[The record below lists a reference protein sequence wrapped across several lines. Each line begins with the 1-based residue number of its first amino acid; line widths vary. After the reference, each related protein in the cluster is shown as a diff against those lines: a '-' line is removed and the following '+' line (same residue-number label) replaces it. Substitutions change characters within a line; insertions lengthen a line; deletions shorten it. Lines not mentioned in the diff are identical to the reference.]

1 MSTGGPAAVTAAAV
15 AAWADA
21 AVRALQGLCAELDAM
36 NVFPV
41 ADSDTG
47 SNMLHTFTAA
57 RDALLAADDRAR
69 ESVGT
74 ALATMAHAAVS
85 AARGNSGVILS
96 QFVHGLAEA
105 CGDRPELDASGLAK
119 AFENADSAAASAV
132 VRPVEGTML
141 SVLHA
146 AAEAAGR
153 ADTSVPADVAS
164 AAADAAAE
172 ALARTPDQLAVLAEA
187 GVVDAGGRGLLAVL
201 DELAAVLSGRPSP
214 ARGDF
219 RFTPRGGTRASEAEQ
234 DQQPWEVMYLLEE
247 ATEDAVTTLKED
259 LSAIGDSV
267 TIAANG
273 AGTYAVHVHCADIGA
288 AIEAGMRAGKP
299 HQVRVESL
307 TGAARPRDRSGS
319 AVLAVVC
326 GAELA
331 ELCQHEGVTVL
342 DVRAGHAVSV
352 EVVEQAID
360 ELAADHVTV
369 LAASRELTVLA
380 EDAAERARKHGGE
393 VVVVPCASPV
403 QVLAAIAVHDPERR
417 SGDNVVAM
425 AEAAASTRR
434 GELKRAEQDAITWVG
449 RVAAGDLVGFADDEV
464 VLIAPADRPPAEAA
478 TELLDLLLAS
488 GGELVTV
495 LLGASAPAG
504 MTEAVTKHMARVHP
518 EVELSIYPG
527 GQTDSVLSLGVE

>member
-1 MSTGGPAAVTAAAV
+1 
-15 AAWADA
+15 
-21 AVRALQGLCAELDAM
+21 ELDAM

-105 CGDRPELDASGLAK
+105 CGDRPE
-119 AFENADSAAASAV
+119 
-132 VRPVEGTML
+132 
-141 SVLHA
+141 LHA

-267 TIAANG
+267 TI
-273 AGTYAVHVHCADIGA
+273 
-288 AIEAGMRAGKP
+288 
-299 HQVRVESL
+299 
-307 TGAARPRDRSGS
+307 DRKS
-319 AVLAVVC
+319 
-326 GAELA
+326 
-331 ELCQHEGVTVL
+331 
-342 DVRAGHAVSV
+342 
-352 EVVEQAID
+352 VVEGKG
-360 ELAADHVTV
+360 V
-369 LAASRELTVLA
+369 
-380 EDAAERARKHGGE
+380 G
-393 VVVVPCASPV
+393 
-403 QVLAAIAVHDPERR
+403 
-417 SGDNVVAM
+417 
-425 AEAAASTRR
+425 
-434 GELKRAEQDAITWVG
+434 VG
-449 RVAAGDLVGFADDEV
+449 R
-464 VLIAPADRPPAEAA
+464 
-478 TELLDLLLAS
+478 
-488 GGELVTV
+488 
-495 LLGASAPAG
+495 
-504 MTEAVTKHMARVHP
+504 
-518 EVELSIYPG
+518 
-527 GQTDSVLSLGVE
+527 